1 MVEISWEKAFGYG
14 IRFILFIILWA
25 IIGGLIAVAGGL
37 MIASSVNITF
47 NRIPHNSIPQAP
59 T

>member
-25 IIGGLIAVAGGL
+25 IIGGLIAVA
-37 MIASSVNITF
+37 
-47 NRIPHNSIPQAP
+47 
-59 T
+59 